1 MKALDSFFKSAW
13 HPQKGFAPIA
23 ITLLG
28 IVMLI
33 RDLQLKKA
41 SYPILVT
48 PFGMLMFLREL
59 QSLYLQPIITQY
71 FIDNKSE
78 IWLLFLIAH
87 SKR

>member
-33 RDLQLKKA
+33 RDLH
-41 SYPILVT
+41 
-48 PFGMLMFLREL
+48 
-59 QSLYLQPIITQY
+59 SLYLLLVDYQY
-71 FIDNKSE
+71 YT
-78 IWLLFLIAH
+78 L
-87 SKR
+87 

>member
-33 RDLQLKKA
+33 RDLQ
-41 SYPILVT
+41 
-48 PFGMLMFLREL
+48 E
-59 QSLYLQPIITQY
+59 
-71 FIDNKSE
+71 
-78 IWLLFLIAH
+78 
-87 SKR
+87 